1 MAASAPL
8 ASGELVPASE
18 LVSASAAAPPGS
30 RRQPPVAALPIR
42 PIAKEHVHRIC
53 SGQVV
58 LDLAGAVKELVEN
71 ALDAGATNVEI
82 RLKDHGAES
91 VEVVDNG
98 SGVNPEH
105 YAALTQKYATSKI
118 RAFDDLERLR
128 SFGFRGE
135 ALSSLCAMCDSVVIT
150 TRTEDQDAGAR
161 LTYDRRGE
169 IVSRETAAR
178 SRGVT
183 VALRGIFT
191 PLPVRHA
198 EFRRHL
204 KREYGKLL
212 TALQAYALVASGV
225 RFIVSHQGA
234 GKHAQRSAVIHTTG
248 DGGLAGNLASVF
260 GAAAIASTL
269 AVDRDL
275 PGGVGCALRGFVSR
289 PGRGCGRGA
298 GDRQFFFV
306 NGRPVDLP
314 RFGKIL
320 NETFRAYAPSGGFP
334 TAILDFR
341 LPENAYDVNVTPDKR
356 KVLLHDEDAVFK
368 AARDAIEA
376 MYEPSRY
383 TYAVG
388 QAEGGRGDG
397 GEGGER
403 FLNDAETPRLGAGP
417 SDEPAEASVP
427 AEATTFGEGF
437 ERTSAGATNA
447 PEPAEASVAHLRLPK
462 AEPSEPAEATTFGEG
477 FERGADPSPR
487 AGSAKPEPV
496 DFAAFA
502 RGGGGGGGGGRRF
515 VGFVEPR
522 RGAAAAN
529 VARHAQ
535 RGLGGFGFTREKTA
549 AALGGGWRAPTRV
562 DDETPEEDAGRAP
575 PGDDRRPLDAP
586 PPKKPRRA
594 EEANGS
600 AAGVAEA
607 EAPAVVRTFV
617 AVKEEPPPATD
628 EAPRIAGRRGAK
640 EGTVSFDAASIRE
653 SRRARAR
660 RRRAVAVARAPRL
673 AAPPNASE
681 SESAAAR
688 AFGAASLGASGGG
701 FEEEEDLEED
711 LDLDARLSSHR
722 TPREFDDPL
731 GPPLRA
737 PEDGASNPDEAS
749 ATLERV
755 FRKSDFSRLEIIGQ
769 FNLGFI
775 LARLGDDAF
784 IVDQHASDEIFNF
797 ERLQRST
804 TLNRQPLIAPK
815 PLDLTAAEAQTVA
828 RHMPTFLANGFGFCD
843 VAERGQTDMDACAF
857 DPLLASGDCCRRLA
871 LRSVPFSKGVV
882 FGADDVQE
890 LIGLLDGGACAAPA
904 RSQLSVGLGASAA
917 GGTGGGVVR
926 PSRVR
931 AMLAMRACRSSV
943 MIGTA
948 LDARRMRRVLDN
960 LATLA
965 APWNCPHG
973 RPTMRHLTSLSHLR
987 RRAFE

>member
-30 RRQPPVAALPIR
+30 RRRPPVAALPIR

-183 VALRGIFT
+183 VALRGIFA

-403 FLNDAETPRLGAGP
+403 FLNDAETPRLGGVARA
-417 SDEPAEASVP
+417 SEPAEASVP
-427 AEATTFGEGF
+427 AGG
-437 ERTSAGATNA
+437 ERT
-447 PEPAEASVAHLRLPK
+447 
-462 AEPSEPAEATTFGEG
+462 
-477 FERGADPSPR
+477 
-487 AGSAKPEPV
+487 
-496 DFAAFA
+496 
-502 RGGGGGGGGGRRF
+502 RGGDDLRRGLRTNFGRRDERARTR
-515 VGFVEPR
+515 GGER
-522 RGAAAAN
+522 RASASPQGGAE
-529 VARHAQ
+529 RT
-535 RGLGGFGFTREKTA
+535 RGSDDLRRRLRTR
-549 AALGGGWRAPTRV
+549 
-562 DDETPEEDAGRAP
+562 
-575 PGDDRRPLDAP
+575 RRPLSSGRVGETGT
-586 PPKKPRRA
+586 RRLRR
-594 EEANGS
+594 
-600 AAGVAEA
+600 
-607 EAPAVVRTFV
+607 VR
-617 AVKEEPPPATD
+617 E
-628 EAPRIAGRRGAK
+628 GRRRRRRRRR
-640 EGTVSFDAASIRE
+640 IRRI
-653 SRRARAR
+653 RRTAAR
-660 RRRAVAVARAPRL
+660 RRRRERRASRAAGPRRVRIHARENRGGARRGLARADPRRRRD
-673 AAPPNASE
+673 P
-681 SESAAAR
+681 
-688 AFGAASLGASGGG
+688 GG
-701 FEEEEDLEED
+701 
-711 LDLDARLSSHR
+711 RR
-722 TPREFDDPL
+722 RP
-731 GPPLRA
+731 RA
-737 PEDGASNPDEAS
+737 P
-749 ATLERV
+749 
-755 FRKSDFSRLEIIGQ
+755 
-769 FNLGFI
+769 
-775 LARLGDDAF
+775 
-784 IVDQHASDEIFNF
+784 
-797 ERLQRST
+797 
-804 TLNRQPLIAPK
+804 
-815 PLDLTAAEAQTVA
+815 
-828 RHMPTFLANGFGFCD
+828 
-843 VAERGQTDMDACAF
+843 
-857 DPLLASGDCCRRLA
+857 
-871 LRSVPFSKGVV
+871 
-882 FGADDVQE
+882 
-890 LIGLLDGGACAAPA
+890 
-904 RSQLSVGLGASAA
+904 
-917 GGTGGGVVR
+917 
-926 PSRVR
+926 
-931 AMLAMRACRSSV
+931 
-943 MIGTA
+943 
-948 LDARRMRRVLDN
+948 
-960 LATLA
+960 
-965 APWNCPHG
+965 G
-973 RPTMRHLTSLSHLR
+973 R
-987 RRAFE
+987 

>member
-71 ALDAGATNVEI
+71 ALVAGASNVEI

-169 IVSRETAAR
+169 IVSREIAAR

-183 VALRGIFT
+183 VALRGIFA

-225 RFIVSHQGA
+225 RFIVSHQGS

-341 LPENAYDVNVTPDKR
+341 LPENAYDINVTPDKR

-403 FLNDAETPRLGAGP
+403 FLNDAETPRLGAVP

-447 PEPAEASVAHLRLPK
+447 PEPAEASVARLRLPK
-462 AEPSEPAEATTFGEG
+462 AEPSEPAEATTFGDG

-502 RGGGGGGGGGRRF
+502 RGGGGGGGGGGF

-529 VARHAQ
+529 ARVTRSGPRRVRIHAREN
-535 RGLGGFGFTREKTA
+535 RGGAGGVGA
-549 AALGGGWRAPTRV
+549 
-562 DDETPEEDAGRAP
+562 
-575 PGDDRRPLDAP
+575 RRPASTTR
-586 PPKKPRRA
+586 PRRKTP
-594 EEANGS
+594 
-600 AAGVAEA
+600 AA
-607 EAPAVVRTFV
+607 R
-617 AVKEEPPPATD
+617 
-628 EAPRIAGRRGAK
+628 PRAMLVGLSTRR
-640 EGTVSFDAASIRE
+640 RRRR
-653 SRRARAR
+653 SRDAR
-660 RRRAVAVARAPRL
+660 RRRTE
-673 AAPPNASE
+673 PP
-681 SESAAAR
+681 
-688 AFGAASLGASGGG
+688 
-701 FEEEEDLEED
+701 
-711 LDLDARLSSHR
+711 
-722 TPREFDDPL
+722 
-731 GPPLRA
+731 
-737 PEDGASNPDEAS
+737 PEW
-749 ATLERV
+749 
-755 FRKSDFSRLEIIGQ
+755 
-769 FNLGFI
+769 
-775 LARLGDDAF
+775 
-784 IVDQHASDEIFNF
+784 
-797 ERLQRST
+797 
-804 TLNRQPLIAPK
+804 PK
-815 PLDLTAAEAQTVA
+815 P
-828 RHMPTFLANGFGFCD
+828 RRRRSFG
-843 VAERGQTDMDACAF
+843 
-857 DPLLASGDCCRRLA
+857 
-871 LRSVPFSKGVV
+871 
-882 FGADDVQE
+882 
-890 LIGLLDGGACAAPA
+890 
-904 RSQLSVGLGASAA
+904 
-917 GGTGGGVVR
+917 
-926 PSRVR
+926 
-931 AMLAMRACRSSV
+931 RSS
-943 MIGTA
+943 
-948 LDARRMRRVLDN
+948 R
-960 LATLA
+960 
-965 APWNCPHG
+965 
-973 RPTMRHLTSLSHLR
+973 
-987 RRAFE
+987 

>member
-98 SGVNPEH
+98 SGVNSEH

-183 VALRGIFT
+183 VALRGIFA

-225 RFIVSHQGA
+225 RFIVSHQGS

-341 LPENAYDVNVTPDKR
+341 LPENAYDINVTPDKR

-403 FLNDAETPRLGAGP
+403 LNDAETPRLGAVP

-447 PEPAEASVAHLRLPK
+447 PEPAEASVARLRLPK

-487 AGSAKPEPV
+487 AWSAKPEPV

-502 RGGGGGGGGGRRF
+502 RGRR
-515 VGFVEPR
+515 R
-522 RGAAAAN
+522 RRRRRQRIRRIRRTAARRRRRQRRTSRAA
-529 VARHAQ
+529 
-535 RGLGGFGFTREKTA
+535 GLGGFGFTREKTA
-549 AALGGGWRAPTRV
+549 AALGGGWRAPTR
-562 DDETPEEDAGRAP
+562 AGTTRPGGRRRPRAP
-575 PGDDRRPLDAP
+575 GRCSSASRTRRRRRRSRDARRRRTEP
-586 PPKKPRRA
+586 PP
-594 EEANGS
+594 
-600 AAGVAEA
+600 GVAEA

-617 AVKEEPPPATD
+617 AVKEEPAAGD
-628 EAPRIAGRRGAK
+628 GRGAEDRREARREGEDRLLRRG
-640 EGTVSFDAASIRE
+640 VDSRVAAGARAPPPRGRGRARAEARRAADRVGIGIG
-653 SRRARAR
+653 RRARLR
-660 RRRAVAVARAPRL
+660 RGVP
-673 AAPPNASE
+673 
-681 SESAAAR
+681 
-688 AFGAASLGASGGG
+688 GASGGG

-722 TPREFDDPL
+722 TPASSMTL

-737 PEDGASNPDEAS
+737 PGDGASNPDEAS

-904 RSQLSVGLGASAA
+904 RSQLSVGLGASSA